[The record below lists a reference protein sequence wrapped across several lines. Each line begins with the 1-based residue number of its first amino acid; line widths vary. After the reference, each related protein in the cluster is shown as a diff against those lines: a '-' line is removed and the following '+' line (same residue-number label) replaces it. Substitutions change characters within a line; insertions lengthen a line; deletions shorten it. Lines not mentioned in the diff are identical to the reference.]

1 MGGGGSLEEGDVSGG
16 KAASLRNVRTERR
29 WGPR

>member
-1 MGGGGSLEEGDVSGG
+1 M
-16 KAASLRNVRTERR
+16 RNGPKKEKEKIAKNDPRKVRTERR